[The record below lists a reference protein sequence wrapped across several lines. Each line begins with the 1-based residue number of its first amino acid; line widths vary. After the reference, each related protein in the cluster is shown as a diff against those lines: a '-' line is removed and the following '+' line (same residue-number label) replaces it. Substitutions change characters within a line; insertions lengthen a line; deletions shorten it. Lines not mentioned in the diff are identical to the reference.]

1 MTTKRPDSALERLL
15 LALEDELLQATDEEV
30 LAAAHELGMNPAMK
44 GSAAFFGV
52 TLLVR
57 PMIGSRRTRSYL
69 KKTDEQHAGGPRRRR
84 KGDTPG

>member
-1 MTTKRPDSALERLL
+1 MTTQRPDSALERLL
-15 LALEDELLQATDEEV
+15 VALEDEVLQATDEEV

-52 TLLVR
+52 TMLVL
-57 PMIGSRRTRSYL
+57 PMTTRHTRSYL
-69 KKTDEQHAGGPRRRR
+69 KKTDGHDAGGPRRRP

>member
-30 LAAAHELGMNPAMK
+30 LTAAHELGMNPAMK

-52 TLLVR
+52 TRLARMRGLPQTTAR
-57 PMIGSRRTRSYL
+57 KDLSL
-69 KKTDEQHAGGPRRRR
+69 APRRP
-84 KGDTPG
+84 KGGAPRSS

>member
-15 LALEDELLQATDEEV
+15 LALEDELLQATDAEV

-57 PMIGSRRTRSYL
+57 PMIARRTRSYL
-69 KKTDEQHAGGPRRRR
+69 KKTDEHHADGPRRRP

>member
-1 MTTKRPDSALERLL
+1 MTTQRPDSALERLL

-57 PMIGSRRTRSYL
+57 PMIASRTPSYL
-69 KKTDEQHAGGPRRRR
+69 EKTDEHPAGGQRRRS

>member
-15 LALEDELLQATDEEV
+15 VALEDELLQATDAEV

-52 TLLVR
+52 TMLVR
-57 PMIGSRRTRSYL
+57 PMSTRRTRSYL
-69 KKTDEQHAGGPRRRR
+69 KKDGHHAGGPRRRP

>member
-1 MTTKRPDSALERLL
+1 MTTKRPDSPLERLL

-52 TLLVR
+52 TMLVR
-57 PMIGSRRTRSYL
+57 PMIAGRSRSYL
-69 KKTDEQHAGGPRRRR
+69 KKTDEHHAGGPRRRP

>member
-1 MTTKRPDSALERLL
+1 MTTQRPDSALERLL
-15 LALEDELLQATDEEV
+15 VALEVELLQATDEEV

-52 TLLVR
+52 TMLVR
-57 PMIGSRRTRSYL
+57 PITTRRTRPYL
-69 KKTDEQHAGGPRRRR
+69 KKTDEHHAGGPRRRP